1 MLRVTLKGELNDMP
15 AETDRDPQNLEG
27 IIGAIKPETA
37 AVLDRALSGKDITS
51 EEAVVLFDTEGQEYN
66 AMVMAADELRRRTVG
81 DVVTYVVNR
90 NINFTNVCIKRCGFC
105 AFSRDFREDEGYLLP
120 VEEIIRRAK
129 EAWDYGATEVCIQ
142 AGLPPKM
149 EGDLYI
155 RLCEAINRELPN
167 MHIHG
172 FSPEEVLYGSI
183 RSESTIKAYL
193 TELKAAGVGSLPGTS
208 AEVLDQDLR
217 DKISPGRITV
227 DQWTEVI
234 TTAHELGIPTT
245 STVMFGYLETATQLA
260 KHVELIRSIQQQTGG
275 ITEFVPLSF
284 VHTEAPMFMKGLVD
298 DVRPG
303 PSGMDV
309 IKMHAIARIMLNNWI
324 PNIQA
329 SWVKEGSRMS
339 QLLLAAGVN
348 DLGGTLINESISTA
362 AGAQHGQ
369 LMRPTEFRQ
378 MIRQAGRIP
387 AERYTTY
394 KTRRVFSDADQ
405 ELDPLD
411 LVGDDVEDVFGS
423 YDRLVKLDTY
433 RFEHPT
439 NPSARV

>member
-1 MLRVTLKGELNDMP
+1 MP
-15 AETDRDPQNLEG
+15 AESKGQNQGENLGE
-27 IIGAIKPETA
+27 IIGGIRPETA
-37 AVLDRALSGKDITS
+37 AVLNRALSGEDITS
-51 EEAVVLFDTEGQEYN
+51 EEAVVLFGAEGQEYN
-66 AMVMAADELRRRTVG
+66 AMVMTADELRRRTVG
-81 DVVTYVVNR
+81 DIVTYVVNR

-105 AFSRDFREDEGYLLP
+105 AFSRDFRQEEGYLLP

-129 EAWDYGATEVCIQ
+129 EAWDYGATEVCVQ

-155 RLCEAINRELPN
+155 RLCEALKKELPD

-183 RSESTIKAYL
+183 RSESTIKQYL

-208 AEVLDQDLR
+208 AEILDQELR

-245 STVMFGYLETATQLA
+245 STVMFGYLETPTQLA
-260 KHVELIRSIQQQTGG
+260 KHMDLIRGIQQQTGG

-303 PSGMDV
+303 PSGIEV

-339 QLLLAAGVN
+339 QLLLTAGVN

-369 LMRPTEFRQ
+369 LMRPSEFRQ
-378 MIRQAGRIP
+378 IIRQAGRIP

-394 KTRRVFSDADQ
+394 KTRRVFSDTDQ

-411 LVGDDVEDVFGS
+411 LVGDNVEEVFGS
-423 YDRLVKLDTY
+423 YARLVKLDTY
-433 RFEHPT
+433 RFEHPNKT
-439 NPSARV
+439 PSAKV